1 MRVIAGELKGRRLV
15 APRGMH
21 TRPTLDRV
29 KEALFSILGDVRDVR
44 VLDCFAG
51 TGSLGIEALS
61 RGAARVTFVE
71 SDRAALIALRRNITT
86 LQLERSVQILPLR
99 LERVLKKAPWPE
111 GAFDLAFFDP
121 PYAMIRDGSMAHIAE
136 VHQRALFRALVP
148 EARIMMEHPSPEPPP
163 LLPGLD
169 LVETRPYG
177 DTALTFYVRPPH
189 GEGSSDHV
197 G

>member
-29 KEALFSILGDVRDVR
+29 KEALFSILCDVRDAR

-61 RGAARVTFVE
+61 RGAAHVTFIE
-71 SDRAALIALRRNITT
+71 PDRAALTALRRNLAT
-86 LQLERSVQILPLR
+86 LQLETVVRILPQR
-99 LERVLKKAPWPE
+99 LERVLKAAPWE
-111 GAFDLAFFDP
+111 KDAFDLVFFDP
-121 PYAMIRDGSMAHIAE
+121 PYAMIRDGSMARIAE
-136 VHQRALFRALVP
+136 VYQRALSRALAP
-148 EARIMMEHPSPEPPP
+148 HARIMVEHPSPEPAPP
-163 LLPGLD
+163 LPGLEF
-169 LVETRPYG
+169 VETRPYG
-177 DTALTFYVRPPH
+177 DTALTFYVRPPQ
-189 GEGSSDHV
+189 GKMPSDHV